1 MAVTKLPHKIQ
12 RLAGIGVTTPDAAAL
27 CPFYERT
34 LGFWMRTAHW
44 NARELA
50 PALRASG
57 IAGRISLGLGSEII
71 ELQQFD
77 RPGRPYPLG
86 AAASDLCFQH
96 FAIVV
101 ADMTTAYQRLCSVGG
116 WSAISTEGPQ
126 RLPPSSGGVEAF
138 KFRDPDGHPLEL
150 LAFPEHRMPQH
161 WKARS
166 KDELFLGID
175 HSAISVSDSMR
186 SIAFYETLGL
196 RVASRSVNSGSE
208 QARLDGLTEPLV
220 EVTALASAQATPH
233 VELLCYRSDASARKL
248 ELKSNDVAT
257 TRLVFDAIRSPDAK
271 AASLQ
276 SLIDPDGHHLVLV
289 QSVEEDN
296 TWNGKADALGGSPPV
311 IVNSE
316 SAG

>member
-1 MAVTKLPHKIQ
+1 MRRWTAHAVCDFFEPARSKMAVTKLPHKIQ

-27 CPFYERT
+27 CPFYERA

-126 RLPPSSGGVEAF
+126 RLTPSS
-138 KFRDPDGHPLEL
+138 
-150 LAFPEHRMPQH
+150 
-161 WKARS
+161 
-166 KDELFLGID
+166 
-175 HSAISVSDSMR
+175 
-186 SIAFYETLGL
+186 
-196 RVASRSVNSGSE
+196 
-208 QARLDGLTEPLV
+208 
-220 EVTALASAQATPH
+220 
-233 VELLCYRSDASARKL
+233 
-248 ELKSNDVAT
+248 
-257 TRLVFDAIRSPDAK
+257 AIRSTMLRCSPSLESRVGHTVPSRSILPPIYC
-271 AASLQ
+271 AAAPPRAGRSTIRPPLNREI
-276 SLIDPDGHHLVLV
+276 S
-289 QSVEEDN
+289 
-296 TWNGKADALGGSPPV
+296 GSHPPV
-311 IVNSE
+311 TP
-316 SAG
+316 